1 MSTPRRVL
9 LTAAEEI
16 ALAKRVQHGDIEAR
30 NDLVERSMGL
40 VNNIANLHPAQYRDD
55 LCQEGA
61 LALMHAAELYDPVI
75 NCARFSTYASY
86 WIRSRIQLWHHA
98 NHLVAVPEYVQR
110 DKSKQL
116 RHAAQALRS
125 HVHFALRCA
134 QQDQHDSDGRAQH
147 PPTPVYP
154 DPLEAIERKEAVEA
168 AMKSLTPVEQWV
180 ITRRLDL
187 DGEGKWTLKRT
198 GKALGVTVK
207 CVRIITARA
216 IELLRERLSDSD
228 FAPENCVTQNT
239 ATHCD

>member
-16 ALAKRVQHGDIEAR
+16 ALAKRVQDGDIEAR
-30 NDLVERSMGL
+30 NELVERNMGM
-40 VNNIANLHPAQYRDD
+40 VINIANSHPAQYRDD

-75 NCARFSTYASY
+75 HRARFSTYARY
-86 WIRSRIQLWHHA
+86 WIRNRVQRWHHT

-110 DKSKQL
+110 DRSKQL

-125 HVHFALRCA
+125 HVHFALRYT
-134 QQDQHDSDGRAQH
+134 QHDSDGRAQH
-147 PPTPVYP
+147 PTAPAYP

-180 ITRRLDL
+180 ITRRLGL
-187 DGEGKWTLKRT
+187 DGEAKWTLKRT
-198 GKALGVTVK
+198 GKAIGVTVN
-207 CVRIITARA
+207 CVRMITARA

>member
-16 ALAKRVQHGDIEAR
+16 ALAKRIQDGDIEAR
-30 NDLVERSMGL
+30 NELVERNMGL
-40 VNNIANLHPAQYRDD
+40 VNNIANSHPAQHKDD

-61 LALMHAAELYDPVI
+61 LALMNAAKLYDPVI
-75 NCARFSTYASY
+75 HRARFSTYALY
-86 WIRSRIQLWHHA
+86 WIRNRVQRWHHT
-98 NHLVAVPEYVQR
+98 NHLVAVPEHVQR

-116 RHAAQALRS
+116 RHAAQALSS
-125 HVHFALRCA
+125 HVHFALRCT
-134 QQDQHDSDGRAQH
+134 QQDQRDSDARAQH
-147 PPTPVYP
+147 PPAPAYP

-180 ITRRLDL
+180 ITRRLGL
-187 DGEGKWTLKRT
+187 DGEAKWTLTRT
-198 GKALGVTVK
+198 GKALGVTVH

-228 FAPENCVTQNT
+228 FAPENCVTQNA